1 MFSIFSK
8 FNLTLPSPD
17 SKVIDSISQRHITK
31 LPSHIWSKE
40 EDILLIKLSQSKLK
54 NKWKKISKII
64 GTKTA
69 SQCTYRLKILSDTKI
84 DPDSPETS
92 QQLSLK
98 IALDE
103 NEKAKAKDKA
113 RQMFTTNAEKKNRN
127 VIVKINNVAKRFGVV
142 KKANDA
148 QNVNNNQNQSS
159 NNVPVANKIDDI
171 NNSGN
176 IYIDIDSVHSVQRY
190 CANSNVEMK
199 DFDCDNPFKSNPTIT
214 RKESPP
220 ILLDFTRKESPP
232 ILLDSNSLNLSNN
245 KRQENEENFKKEY
258 LKYFTNENK
267 DLECFDKDNNDLFL
281 LDFENLNKKYNSPVK
296 TKVING
302 MKNTEELE
310 KLSSAIEINKLVFN
324 RLQEIEQIIS
334 LDEFKNSYQTIRMA
348 NLSSFLVE
356 INIFLKKITSKQE
369 EQLCMEIQSKILSKM
384 IEQTQN
390 QLITN
395 NGEELLS

>member
-1 MFSIFSK
+1 MFSTFSK
-8 FNLTLPSPD
+8 FNLTLPSTET
-17 SKVIDSISQRHITK
+17 KVIDSISQKHITK

-40 EDILLIKLSQSKLK
+40 EDMLLIKLSQSKLR

-69 SQCTYRLKILSDTKI
+69 SQCTYRLKVLSDTKI
-84 DPDSPETS
+84 DIDSPDTS

-98 IALDE
+98 IELDE
-103 NEKAKAKDKA
+103 NEKAKANDKP

-127 VIVKINNVAKRFGVV
+127 VIVKINNVAKLFGLA
-142 KKANDA
+142 KKANAA

-159 NNVPVANKIDDI
+159 NNVSVANKIDDI

-176 IYIDIDSVHSVQRY
+176 IYINRDSVHSVQRN
-190 CANSNVEMK
+190 CGNSNVEMK
-199 DFDCDNPFKSNPTIT
+199 DFNCDNPFTSNPTI
-214 RKESPP
+214 
-220 ILLDFTRKESPP
+220 TRKESPP
-232 ILLDSNSLNLSNN
+232 ILLDSNSLNLSDN

-267 DLECFDKDNNDLFL
+267 NLECLDKDINDIIL
-281 LDFENLNKKYNSPVK
+281 LDFQNLNKKYNSPVK

-310 KLSSAIEINKLVFN
+310 KLSIAIEINKLVFN

-334 LDEFKNSYQTIRMA
+334 SDEFKNSSQTIRMA